1 MELSVLLAT
10 QNSRET
16 SLLVCIVKGKFLTLV
31 CFLLPL
37 KRERKT
43 VWYLQ
48 HIFSIWRPLAF
59 LPVTLSKPRQHI
71 KKQRHYF
78 ADKGP
83 SSQSYGFP
91 SSHVWKWPDM
101 TWCLAT
107 WCEEP
112 VHWKRPW
119 CWEGLKAGGEGDNRG
134 WDAWMDQLLNRH
146 EFSKLW
152 GLVMDRKARH
162 AAVHGVPKSQTPWMT
177 ELTWSIWESLR
188 GKWCWGTSWHRA
200 VSLCYIPD

>member
-1 MELSVLLAT
+1 MDESWT
-10 QNSRET
+10 
-16 SLLVCIVKGKFLTLV
+16 
-31 CFLLPL
+31 
-37 KRERKT
+37 
-43 VWYLQ
+43 
-48 HIFSIWRPLAF
+48 
-59 LPVTLSKPRQHI
+59 I
-71 KKQRHYF
+71 KKAECQSIDAFEVWCWRLLRVPWTSRRSNRTTL
-78 ADKGP
+78 KEI
-83 SSQSYGFP
+83 SSEYSLEALMLKLKLQKFG
-91 SSHVWKWPDM
+91 HLM
-101 TWCLAT
+101 RRTT
-107 WCEEP
+107 
-112 VHWKRPW
+112 HWKRSW

-177 ELTWSIWESLR
+177 ELNWSIWESLR